1 MPTPADHAA
10 LLRRTDYP
18 VPPHAVVSDADRQAL
33 TRYGYWLEGL
43 AHGRIAPATPE
54 QERFVRVSKGQEPPA
69 SAFEHAWANLHKPA
83 PTPAEL
89 ADTAARLQELRQAAT
104 ALQQGFVFRQLDVM
118 ARVQPELDAI
128 QAEMQ
133 AKLKPLQ
140 AEVERLEAALK
151 DGVRRRGSSF
161 WHRGVRVTYS
171 KPRITFDNKA
181 LQQYAETHP
190 DINQF
195 RKVGQPIVSIRYD
208 AANDP
213 DPDDGPEPPL

>member
-1 MPTPADHAA
+1 MPPPAHAA
-10 LLRRTDYP
+10 LLRREDYP
-18 VPPHAVVSDADRQAL
+18 VPPNALVSDADRKAL
-33 TRYGYWLEGL
+33 TRYGYWLDAL
-43 AHGRIAPATPE
+43 ANGSIAPATPE
-54 QERFVRVSKGQEPPA
+54 QERFVRVTKGLEPPT
-69 SAFEHAWANLHKPA
+69 SAFEHAWVNLHRPA

-89 ADTAARLQELRQAAT
+89 AATAAELHEVRQT
-104 ALQQGFVFRQLDVM
+104 ALAAQQEFAFRQIDVM
-118 ARVQPELDAI
+118 ATVQPQLDAI

-195 RKVGQPIVSIRYD
+195 RKVGQPIVTLRYD
-208 AANDP
+208 AAGDAKP
-213 DPDDGPEPPL
+213 DAPDQPDE